1 MWTVDAIKVNN
12 ILRNNYG
19 FKILLDSEMQGV
31 LDRHLLE
38 KYSPLNSFEVFLRND
53 SEYRIIS
60 DFKELV
66 DIKYTD
72 GIEGFYSDKE
82 LNLPD
87 EKHSIKGYS
96 FRHFYIVVISE
107 ESKILLSC
115 LDYRVSSSKYNK
127 FSNNVLSR
135 TSNYKSFYIQEKG
148 VLLEANNSSRLL
160 YDCTYLMKN
169 NMYKLNEK
177 NNTLEFITDM
187 SRSIFDIINLVPVK
201 AYIAKLMLFS

>member
-1 MWTVDAIKVNN
+1 MLSEARIPFPSLLTTRKKRACSHRQELTVYS
-12 ILRNNYG
+12 LR
-19 FKILLDSEMQGV
+19 
-31 LDRHLLE
+31 
-38 KYSPLNSFEVFLRND
+38 
-53 SEYRIIS
+53 
-60 DFKELV
+60 
-66 DIKYTD
+66 
-72 GIEGFYSDKE
+72 
-82 LNLPD
+82 
-87 EKHSIKGYS
+87 
-96 FRHFYIVVISE
+96 ISE